1 MKPSITIVYCEL
13 RGFCGISDIELAE
26 SYFRDFHQVILAG
39 RKADQGK
46 AAVQEVKA
54 EARLRNKK
62 VASKCVCF
70 KVAFPLISLSF
81 SKQKTKRFWR
91 VECFF
96 LGRLETDLNIP
107 SSKIYMKL

>member
-1 MKPSITIVYCEL
+1 M
-13 RGFCGISDIELAE
+13 
-26 SYFRDFHQVILAG
+26 ILAG

-70 KVAFPLISLSF
+70 KVAFPPISLSLILASGVF
-81 SKQKTKRFWR
+81 FFWS
-91 VECFF
+91 
-96 LGRLETDLNIP
+96 P
-107 SSKIYMKL
+107 